1 MNKSINL
8 TSISEDTVEK
18 SALSFMDELGYAYFS
33 PEETSPDEIG
43 SQRATYQSVIL
54 QGRLQSAVDR
64 LNPSIPSDAIEEA
77 LRALQRQET
86 PNLVEENRQVHQMLV
101 NGIDVEYLAEDG
113 TIRGDK
119 VWLID
124 FANPENNDWVV
135 TNQFRV
141 VEGKYHRRPDIV
153 VFLNGLPVA
162 VIELKNPVGETSSLD
177 SAFRQIQTYKNQ
189 IPSLFRTNCL
199 LVVSD
204 GLSARIGSLTADWER
219 FMPWR
224 SVTGEVDDFTPR
236 GGIELETL
244 LRGAF
249 EKSHLLSL
257 IRDFTV
263 FTDKGDGLSKIVAGY
278 HQFFGAR
285 KAFRR
290 AIEASSPEGDRRIGV
305 IWHTQGSGKS
315 LSMAF
320 LGGLLVR
327 SKELKNPTLVVLTDR
342 NDLDNQ
348 LFGTFS
354 MCKDLIRQ
362 TPEQADSREG
372 LRNLLRRKSGGVVF
386 TTIQKF
392 SPDRGEERFP
402 ALTER
407 ENVIV
412 IADEAHRSQYGFD
425 ARLDRDTGEFGYG
438 YAHYIRQALPKAS
451 FIGFTATPIESAN
464 TSTGAVFGKE
474 IDVYD
479 ISRAV
484 EDEVTV
490 PIFYQSRLARI
501 SLDEDEKPRIDA
513 EIESILEDETLPEQ
527 EKTKAKWVN
536 VEALVGSEK
545 RLTQVAANL
554 VDHLEE
560 RLSAI
565 NGKAMAVCMSRQIC
579 VSLYEHI
586 KKLRPKWCADDDDE
600 GELKVVMTG
609 SASDPVEWQIHVRNK
624 SGREKIAKRARDPDD
639 PLKLVIVCDMW
650 LTGFDAPCL
659 HTMYIDKPMRGHNL
673 MQAIARVNRVFR
685 NKPGG
690 LIVDY
695 IGILQYLKEA
705 LAEYSDADRKRVG
718 VEEEDAIAA
727 LKEKLDI
734 VRKMFHG
741 HDYQSGISGEPKQR
755 FEALGLA
762 MNWILDRQ
770 EKAAAQKD
778 NEKGKATARRRFQSA
793 TAELVKAF
801 ALAAASDFARG
812 AKDEVG
818 FFQSVRLAMM
828 KTSPEEDTKSKAR
841 LFAIKQLIEE
851 AIANAEII
859 DILKA
864 VGMKSPDISIL
875 SEEFLMEMKKME
887 QKNLALEALKKLL
900 NDEIVRLGKRN
911 VVLGKTFSQR
921 LEEIVAKYHSNSIS
935 TVEAI
940 QRMID
945 LAKDYKSSIARGEKE
960 GISEEELLFYDA
972 LAENDSA
979 VEVMGDENLR
989 IIAVELV
996 KKMKS
1001 SVTVD
1006 WHKKESARARMRSLI
1021 RRILKKHGYPP
1032 DLAGGA
1038 IQTVIAQAEA
1048 VLAEISSMN

>member
-1 MNKSINL
+1 MIINE
-8 TSISEDTVEK
+8 STVEQAAI
-18 SALSFMDELGYAYFS
+18 STLESIGYTRLSS
-33 PEETSPDEIG
+33 EEAAPDAID
-43 SQRATYQSVIL
+43 SQRATYQDVIL
-54 QGRLQSAVDR
+54 QGRLRTAAER
-64 LNPSIPSDAIEEA
+64 LNPSIPGDVIDEA
-77 LRALQRQET
+77 LRTLQRQET
-86 PNLVEENRQVHQMLV
+86 PESTEENRRVHRMLV
-101 NGIDVEYLAEDG
+101 NGIDVEYPAEDG

-135 TNQFRV
+135 ANQFRV
-141 VEGKYHRRPDIV
+141 VEGKHNRRPDVV
-153 VFLNGLPVA
+153 VFLNGLPLA
-162 VIELKNPVGETSSLD
+162 VFELKNPVDEASSLD
-177 SAFRQIQTYKNQ
+177 SAFRQIQTYKKQ
-189 IPSLFRTNCL
+189 IPLLFRTNCL

-204 GLSARIGSLTADWER
+204 GLSARVGSLIADWER

-224 SVTGEVDDFTPR
+224 SVTGKADDFTPR
-236 GGIELETL
+236 GHVELETL
-244 LRGAF
+244 LKGVF
-249 EKSHLLSL
+249 EKSRMLSL

-263 FTDKGDGLSKIVAGY
+263 FADKGDGLSKIIAGY
-278 HQFFGAR
+278 HQFFGAH

-327 SKELKNPTLVVLTDR
+327 SEALKNPTLVVLTDR

-348 LFGTFS
+348 LFSTFS

-362 TPEQADSREG
+362 TPEKANSREG
-372 LRNLLRRKSGGVVF
+372 LKKLLRRKSGGVVF

-392 SPDRGEERFP
+392 TPDRGEERYP
-402 ALTER
+402 VLTER

-438 YAHYIRQALPKAS
+438 YAHHVRQALPKAS
-451 FIGFTATPIESAN
+451 FIGFTATPIENAD

-479 ISRAV
+479 INRAV

-527 EKTKAKWVN
+527 EKTKAKWAN

-545 RLTQVAANL
+545 RLTQVATDL

-565 NGKAMAVCMSRQIC
+565 SGKAMAVCMSRQIC
-579 VSLYEHI
+579 VALYEHI
-586 KKLRPKWCADDDDE
+586 KKSRPKWCADDDDK
-600 GELKVVMTG
+600 GVLKVVMTG
-609 SASDPVEWQIHVRNK
+609 SASDPVEWQTHIRNK
-624 SGREKIAKRARDPDD
+624 SGNEKIAKRARDPDD

-659 HTMYIDKPMRGHNL
+659 HTMYIDKPMHGHNL

-695 IGILQYLKEA
+695 IGILQNLKAA

-718 VEEEDAIAA
+718 VEEEDAIAV
-727 LKEKLDI
+727 LEEKLDI

-741 HDYQSGISGEPKQR
+741 HDYRSGISGEPGQR
-755 FEALGLA
+755 FKALGRA
-762 MNWILDRQ
+762 MNWIFERQ

-778 NEKGKATARRRFQSA
+778 NEKDKAMARRRFQSA

-801 ALAAASDFARG
+801 TLAAASDFAREV
-812 AKDEVG
+812 KDEVG
-818 FFQSVRLAMM
+818 FFQTVRSMMM

-851 AIANAEII
+851 AIANADII

-864 VGMKSPDISIL
+864 AGMKSPDISIL
-875 SEEFLMEMKKME
+875 SEEFLLEMKKME
-887 QKNLALEALKKLL
+887 QKNLALEALRKLL

-911 VVLGKTFSQR
+911 VVLSKTFSQR
-921 LEEIVAKYHSNSIS
+921 LEEAVAKYHSNSIS

-945 LAKDYKSSIARGEKE
+945 LAKEVKSSIARGKEE
-960 GISEEELLFYDA
+960 GISEEELAFYDA

-979 VEVMGDENLR
+979 VEVMGNEHLR
-989 IIAVELV
+989 IIATELLQ
-996 KKMKS
+996 KMKS
-1001 SVTVD
+1001 NVTVD
-1006 WHKKESARARMRSLI
+1006 WHKKESARAKMRSLV
-1021 RRILKKHGYPP
+1021 RRILKSHGYPP
-1032 DLAGGA
+1032 DLAKGA
-1038 IQTVIAQAEA
+1038 VQTVIAQAEA
-1048 VLAEISSMN
+1048 VLAEISPSMG